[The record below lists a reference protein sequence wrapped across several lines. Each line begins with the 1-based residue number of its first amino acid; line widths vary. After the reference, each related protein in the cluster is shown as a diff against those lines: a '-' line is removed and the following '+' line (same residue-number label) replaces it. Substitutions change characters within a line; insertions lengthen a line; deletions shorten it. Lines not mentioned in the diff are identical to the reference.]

1 LRESLRGL
9 SQAQRTKLLASLPAE
24 AAAALAYDWELHALD
39 KQVEPK
45 GDWVLWLVLAGR
57 GFGKTRIGAEWIRKR
72 VESGEAKRIIL
83 AGATSDDLRDIMV
96 EGESGIL
103 ATAPPWNRPVYIA
116 NKNQVLWPNG
126 AVALCITADKPDRFR
141 GKQADTF
148 WADELAAWRYADQ
161 AWPMLQLGF
170 RLGRNPRGIITTTPR
185 PIAVVRDLLKRV
197 GSDVAISRGT
207 TYDNRANLAPAFFA
221 QVVKQYENTR
231 LGRQELYAEVLDD
244 NPGALWKRASIDDAR
259 VIESPQL
266 KRIVVAVDP
275 AVTSN
280 AASDETGIV
289 VAGIGVDG
297 HGYVLDDVSG
307 IASPNDWAKRV
318 IGAYRRWQADRVV
331 AEVNNGGDLVEAN
344 IRTVDPLV
352 SYREVRATRGKAV
365 RAEPIA
371 ALYEQGRVHHVGTLA
386 KLEDQMCEWDPA
398 LPGRS
403 PDRLDALVWALTDLM
418 LGDTYGPSIAIEII
432 DREQPF
438 ASGF

>member
-1 LRESLRGL
+1 MLTP
-9 SQAQRTKLLASLPAE
+9 AQRTALLASLPADV
-24 AAAALAYDWELHALD
+24 AAALAYDWQLHAID
-39 KQVEPK
+39 KQVEPG

-57 GFGKTRIGAEWIRKR
+57 GFGKTRIGAEWIRRR
-72 VESGEAKRIIL
+72 VESGEARRIIL

-103 ATAPPWNRPVYIA
+103 ATSPPWNRPTYIA
-116 NKNQVLWPNG
+116 NKNQLVWPNG
-126 AVALCITADKPDRFR
+126 AIALCITADKPDRFR

-170 RLGRNPRGIITTTPR
+170 RLGRNPRGIVTTTPR
-185 PIAVVRDLLKRV
+185 PIAVVRELLGRV
-197 GSDVAISRGT
+197 GRDVALSRGT

-231 LGRQELYAEVLDD
+231 LGRQELYADVLDD
-244 NPGALWKRASIDDAR
+244 NPGALWKRATIDASR
-259 VIESPQL
+259 VIEAPAL

-289 VAGIGVDG
+289 VAGLGTDG

-307 IASPNDWAKRV
+307 VASPNEWATRV
-318 IGAYRRWQADRVV
+318 MGVYRKWQADRVV

-352 SYREVRATRGKAV
+352 SYRAVRATRGKAL
-365 RAEPIA
+365 RAEPVA

-386 KLEDQMCEWDPA
+386 KLEDQMCEWDPTA
-398 LPGRS
+398 PLRS

-418 LGDTYGPSIAIEII
+418 LGESYGEKIQI
-432 DREQPF
+432 DVLD
-438 ASGF
+438 SGISNAAGF